1 MSNFPASLLKVGIF
15 SLNFSYIFKLI
26 EETSAEEKLS
36 TAGSTSSGG
45 ESSGGGDTDILGEDE
60 NETMQAFSDSSSGS
74 PTPSSQLSSVALN
87 QTQTG
92 PGWPL
97 KVNQAIVKCVFQ
109 RSLKRDEIID
119 VLKKKFSVS
128 PKNLTGLAPTQLLS
142 VLAKKLVN
150 NKYCT
155 VKEEVK
161 NVKEDITVIKE
172 IEY

>member
-1 MSNFPASLLKVGIF
+1 M
-15 SLNFSYIFKLI
+15 I

-60 NETMQAFSDSSSGS
+60 NETMQDFSDSSSES

-161 NVKEDITVIKE
+161 NVKEDITAIKE

>member
-1 MSNFPASLLKVGIF
+1 M
-15 SLNFSYIFKLI
+15 I

-60 NETMQAFSDSSSGS
+60 NETMQDCSDSSNGS
-74 PTPSSQLSSVALN
+74 PIPSSQLSSVALN
-87 QTQTG
+87 QKQTG
-92 PGWPL
+92 HDWSF

-109 RSLKRDEIID
+109 RLLKRDEMIE

-128 PKNLTGLAPTQLLS
+128 PRNLTGLAPTQLLS

-150 NKYCT
+150 NKYCK
-155 VKEEVK
+155 VKEEVT
-161 NVKEDITVIKE
+161 NFKEDITVSKE
-172 IEY
+172 IEF

>member
-1 MSNFPASLLKVGIF
+1 M
-15 SLNFSYIFKLI
+15 I

-60 NETMQAFSDSSSGS
+60 NETMQDFSDSSSGS
-74 PTPSSQLSSVALN
+74 TTPSSQLSSVALN

-128 PKNLTGLAPTQLLS
+128 PKKINWPGTNTASECLG
-142 VLAKKLVN
+142 
-150 NKYCT
+150 
-155 VKEEVK
+155 
-161 NVKEDITVIKE
+161 
-172 IEY
+172 